1 MAPDNP
7 AGDGDAGTVT
17 SSTAPASSTLPAG
30 PATAAEPPSA
40 GHPSSPSSP
49 PAPEHHTPAPPTAD
63 PPATSSGPEPA
74 ASTASDSSP
83 TALFAA
89 TATAAAAATATA
101 TAATTTTTVAD
112 TPAPAAE
119 AAPGSNLN
127 GTGAAQASPAPTDSE
142 MSNHALLHG
151 RSAAAPALSHP
162 SSSSHPTGYRTDSQT
177 QSPAAPSTTSALPP
191 PTTTPATQFASYS
204 AVPISQPPD
213 AQRLA
218 HSNGPNAVTLPSMR
232 TIDAMS
238 HQQQQQQQQQQPP
251 PGTHPHAM
259 NGPLQPVSP
268 SAQSYYAQAAVGATP
283 GFGLHT
289 DLGRY
294 TLPPHDPRLSG
305 ARASKKCDETHP
317 TCNNCKKSKRDCLGY
332 DPIFRQQAAGH
343 PGSIQPAPSP
353 TASIPSSN
361 SPGSVAGN
369 GRQLNSYAAQQS
381 MLPVSYPSNS
391 TPPTAAVSPTPNAA
405 YHSTA
410 GTAAHQ
416 ATSATAS
423 PRYDYS
429 SSTNPVSRTYQP
441 ATAFDPARHVD
452 HTANNQLD
460 HTIPEPRPK
469 MKIHQIIDS
478 LGPTP
483 TPPQVPAS
491 EETFSE
497 ITKVYH
503 EMYATALAAFF
514 ETTWYYFAENGI
526 MSFPKH
532 PPLLEQMASFLKVL
546 EAVKAN
552 DHTQMAYSGILETRI
567 VWELACTAFQTP
579 ERSNA
584 AMRVNLPPE
593 GDSAEARSRLQVV
606 DTLLCGDYLPN
617 NPLSPPV
624 ADSDAQR
631 TRQFDFW
638 YNLADFI
645 RHRDHPE
652 SPQAQQAREEVLG
665 RMRRLLDGREN
676 RDVLYSIAVVRH
688 LSPRFGP
695 NYGTSLPQHHDETDP
710 KSRLAV
716 ASKFIMDEAQV
727 TGGTT
732 NVVRR
737 ISDIACRAFV
747 NPGVNIA
754 RSA

>member
-1 MAPDNP
+1 
-7 AGDGDAGTVT
+7 
-17 SSTAPASSTLPAG
+17 
-30 PATAAEPPSA
+30 
-40 GHPSSPSSP
+40 
-49 PAPEHHTPAPPTAD
+49 
-63 PPATSSGPEPA
+63 
-74 ASTASDSSP
+74 
-83 TALFAA
+83 
-89 TATAAAAATATA
+89 
-101 TAATTTTTVAD
+101 
-112 TPAPAAE
+112 
-119 AAPGSNLN
+119 
-127 GTGAAQASPAPTDSE
+127 
-142 MSNHALLHG
+142 
-151 RSAAAPALSHP
+151 
-162 SSSSHPTGYRTDSQT
+162 
-177 QSPAAPSTTSALPP
+177 
-191 PTTTPATQFASYS
+191 
-204 AVPISQPPD
+204 
-213 AQRLA
+213 
-218 HSNGPNAVTLPSMR
+218 
-232 TIDAMS
+232 
-238 HQQQQQQQQQQPP
+238 
-251 PGTHPHAM
+251 
-259 NGPLQPVSP
+259 
-268 SAQSYYAQAAVGATP
+268 
-283 GFGLHT
+283 
-289 DLGRY
+289 
-294 TLPPHDPRLSG
+294 
-305 ARASKKCDETHP
+305 
-317 TCNNCKKSKRDCLGY
+317 
-332 DPIFRQQAAGH
+332 
-343 PGSIQPAPSP
+343 
-353 TASIPSSN
+353 
-361 SPGSVAGN
+361 
-369 GRQLNSYAAQQS
+369 

-405 YHSTA
+405 YHSTSV
-410 GTAAHQ
+410 TATHQ

-429 SSTNPVSRTYQP
+429 SSSNTASRTYQP
-441 ATAFDPARHVD
+441 ATAFDPARRVD
-452 HTANNQLD
+452 HTVNNQLD
-460 HTIPEPRPK
+460 HRIPEPRPK

-579 ERSNA
+579 ERSNG

-593 GDSAEARSRLQVV
+593 GDSTEARS
-606 DTLLCGDYLPN
+606 P
-617 NPLSPPV
+617 
-624 ADSDAQR
+624 DSDAQR

-665 RMRRLLDGREN
+665 RMRRLLDAREN

-695 NYGTSLPQHHDETDP
+695 NYVASLPQHHDETDP

-716 ASKFIMDEAQV
+716 ASKFIMNEAQV